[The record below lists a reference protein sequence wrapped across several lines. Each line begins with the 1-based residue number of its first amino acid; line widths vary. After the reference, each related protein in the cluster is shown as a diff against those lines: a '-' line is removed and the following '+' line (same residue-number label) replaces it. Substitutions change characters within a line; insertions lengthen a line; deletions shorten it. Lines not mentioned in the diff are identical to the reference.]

1 MPAVFTGKKIMAVS
15 CVFSVLLL
23 ASCSEDGP
31 IEGNNS
37 NSTAVVLDA
46 KQLETELQEFAE
58 SMPEAK
64 VFGDKALRSSIPAA
78 QDWMEN
84 IEVNPSKCG
93 VTFAAPIAEQ
103 LKNATMGAIEYP
115 GGYLTVALFK
125 DEEVLK
131 EQWQAKSEES
141 SGCSRYTVKSGD
153 ESRAYHLAK
162 QPVDTQAALN
172 ESYVVTSSDGST
184 TEQQLIVRSANSN
197 VLIGLQEKRKSGTA
211 AEQVSSA
218 TVAVQ
223 TLLGQ
228 LNR

>member
-1 MPAVFTGKKIMAVS
+1 M
-15 CVFSVLLL
+15 
-23 ASCSEDGP
+23 
-31 IEGNNS
+31 
-37 NSTAVVLDA
+37 
-46 KQLETELQEFAE
+46 
-58 SMPEAK
+58 
-64 VFGDKALRSSIPAA
+64 
-78 QDWMEN
+78 
-84 IEVNPSKCG
+84 
-93 VTFAAPIAEQ
+93 
-103 LKNATMGAIEYP
+103 
-115 GGYLTVALFK
+115 
-125 DEEVLK
+125 
-131 EQWQAKSEES
+131 
-141 SGCSRYTVKSGD
+141 KSGD